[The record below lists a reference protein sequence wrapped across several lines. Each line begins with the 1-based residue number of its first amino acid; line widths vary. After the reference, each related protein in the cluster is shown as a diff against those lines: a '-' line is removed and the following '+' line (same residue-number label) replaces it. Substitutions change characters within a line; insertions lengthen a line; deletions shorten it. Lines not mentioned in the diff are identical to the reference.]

1 MVLRCEYQMSQASG
15 WQEIHLSATNG
26 RRGLVEQSR
35 LHNEQR
41 GARASLVC
49 SLSALAR
56 VSGSG
61 ELVRLQEHGRSLGD
75 GTCRTLGL
83 MSRPLQNR
91 WAWGTGRAGLQEPAT
106 NRRTHALSRLALL
119 HGYKRF
125 WRCYMVTLVL
135 RPTAHGVLSRLR
147 MILSPPPCRSA
158 MESS

>member
-1 MVLRCEYQMSQASG
+1 MSQASG

-61 ELVRLQEHGRSLGD
+61 ELVRLQEYGRWRRQLQNA
-75 GTCRTLGL
+75 GL
-83 MSRPLQNR
+83 DEPAVAEPPGLRSRPR
-91 WAWGTGRAGLQEPAT
+91 WASGASNEPQNPCPESTRVATCLQT
-106 NRRTHALSRLALL
+106 VLALL
-119 HGYKRF
+119 HGYTRVAADGP
-125 WRCYMVTLVL
+125 RCPLKVEDD
-135 RPTAHGVLSRLR
+135 S
-147 MILSPPPCRSA
+147 IPPP
-158 MESS
+158 